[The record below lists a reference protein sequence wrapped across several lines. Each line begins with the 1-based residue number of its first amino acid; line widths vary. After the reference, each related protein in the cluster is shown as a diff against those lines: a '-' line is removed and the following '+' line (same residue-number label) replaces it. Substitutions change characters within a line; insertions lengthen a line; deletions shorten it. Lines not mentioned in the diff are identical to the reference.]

1 LADKKEI
8 KQEIT
13 IGSANEQ
20 KWQLDPTAYYK
31 SFKGR

>member
-1 LADKKEI
+1 LAGKKET

-20 KWQLDPTAYYK
+20 KWQLDGGG
-31 SFKGR
+31 SMMFL